1 MVQFGMTVVQCWHFF
16 FFFDIA
22 FLPVLSLDLKQPL
35 QKLFFAV
42 IENQK
47 EVQHNDTVK
56 IIPCMDGALMDI
68 NPPLMTRVL
77 PVSLYVM
84 SNAFLVQCSANFIVS
99 GQFLNSVLG
108 EFPFSLLEVFWGM
121 Q

>member
-1 MVQFGMTVVQCWHFF
+1 MCSAGISLVFSLTLHFTCSEFRSETVFTET
-16 FFFDIA
+16 
-22 FLPVLSLDLKQPL
+22 
-35 QKLFFAV
+35 FFAV

-77 PVSLYVM
+77 PVSLYAM

-99 GQFLNSVLG
+99 GQFLNSVLS